1 MQPVNTAALNTEEVS
16 FNAAVHFI
24 KIINDYPD
32 DQVAMNLHLP
42 VSSLKFLTRKKW
54 LSSDLIKFLYLTREK
69 IC

>member
-16 FNAAVHFI
+16 HFI

-42 VSSLKFLTRKKW
+42 VSSHKFLTRKKW
-54 LSSDLIKFLYLTREK
+54 LSSDFK
-69 IC
+69 ISIFNS